1 MLDGIRLMRDAAG
14 LDWRDAAATAAANP
28 ATVLALRDRAALR
41 IRARADLLLLDSQMN
56 LKAVFI
62 GGRDYN

>member
-1 MLDGIRLMRDAAG
+1 MRDAAS
-14 LDWRDAAATAAANP
+14 LDWREASATTATNP
-28 ATVLALRDRAALR
+28 AAVLMLRDRAALR